1 MVIIGIAKFINM
13 GQSAGDVVDIFLF
26 NKAREIGRFWVL
38 LSILSGVFLKQGLKL
53 GLKGQVG
60 PLWRSW
66 PSVMRTDWVGPS
78 RPWAP

>member
-1 MVIIGIAKFINM
+1 MVIIGTAKFINM

-26 NKAREIGRFWVL
+26 NKAREIRGFWVL

-60 PLWRSW
+60 PLRRSW
-66 PSVMRTDWVGPS
+66 LSLMRPDWVGPTH
-78 RPWAP
+78 PWAP